1 MLRPRIT
8 YANVMSTL
16 AVFLALGTGG
26 AYAVDK
32 ITGADVR
39 NRSLTSRDLKSN
51 SANGRVVNERSLGAV
66 PRAQNAARLAGLPY
80 TAFLDHCPAD
90 TKEVAGTCIERQ
102 ARPAATY
109 RQAALACSATDNR
122 ETAGRRL
129 PTHQELMVAL
139 ADPEIQLPPEGELFA
154 PGDPPPSA
162 TPTVFEVSFI
172 TDEFGHT
179 QKTTE
184 AKPYRCAAPQTN

>member
-8 YANVMSTL
+8 YANVVATL
-16 AVFLALGTGG
+16 ALFIALGGS
-26 AYAVDK
+26 AYAVTK
-32 ITGADVR
+32 IDGSQLKK
-39 NRSLTSRDLKSN
+39 RSVGSSKLKSN
-51 SANGRVVNERSLGAV
+51 AANGRVVKERSLGAV

-80 TAFLDHCPAD
+80 TAFLDRCPAV
-90 TKEVAGTCIERQ
+90 TKPIIATCMELQ
-102 ARPAATY
+102 PRPAATY

-139 ADPEIQLPPEGELFA
+139 ADPEIQLAQGGELFA
-154 PGDPPPSA
+154 PGDPPPST

-184 AKPYRCAAPQTN
+184 AKAYRCATPPTN